1 MAVTTAQ
8 LKITSAADS
17 LTSSAIAIDETT
29 TLYDAGTTDG
39 MTKTTGLARKSFAA
53 STVTLLLGNAAYTD
67 NKASKLYIKNTDAA
81 GASAS
86 TVAVSLGTIGA
97 ESKIGL
103 LHNNEWAWI
112 PWSGASDINVECSS
126 ATTLVEW
133 MLIFE

>member
-39 MTKTTGLARKSFAA
+39 MSKTTGLARKTFAA
-53 STVTLLLGNAAYTD
+53 ATVTLLLDDADYAD
-67 NKASKLYIKNTDAA
+67 NKASKLYIKNTDIA
-81 GASAS
+81 GGTAT
-86 TVAVSLGTIGA
+86 TVAVSLGTIGS
-97 ESKIGL
+97 ESKIGI

-112 PWSGASDINVECSS
+112 PWSGASDINVECSA

-133 MLIFE
+133 MLIYE